1 MTFCASELASYGVS
15 PEVLEARALRR
26 RLKVTQAE
34 FAAMAGVSRGSVLR
48 YELGKRKV
56 RPVVADK
63 IRSLVEQWR
72 VKPPVLQRKPENRG
86 AWKRRQKPAND
97 NAFLASSASHL

>member
-1 MTFCASELASYGVS
+1 MTFCARELASYGVS

-34 FAAMAGVSRGSVLR
+34 FAKMAGVSRGSLLR

-56 RPVVADK
+56 RQAVAAK

-86 AWKRRQKPAND
+86 SWKRRQKPAND
-97 NAFLASSASHL
+97 NAFLAPPAAAL